1 MTKVI
6 EKIKKHCG
14 YSIVYECDFCGTR
27 NEMKESHFNR
37 VVNHFCDMVCMGKYR
52 SIHNIGTGNPNYN
65 NRGCKS
71 KFFKGNIKDRKNNKL
86 NERMIYVGDWYKHK
100 SENGRVKL
108 HRYLV
113 EKNYKMF
120 DPDYFEEIDGWHYL
134 KDGIHVHHKDGDH
147 NNNDICNLIPVSK
160 STHMKLH
167 NQMKKR
173 NIEICLNDQSLC
185 PIKQSE
191 GSAGYDIICPSDTI
205 VRYGR
210 QVIKTGI
217 KLSFRNDVAGQVR
230 PRSGMSLNGLE
241 VYDIKDAQYK
251 NPIRIDADVLT
262 GLIDSDYRG
271 ELGVIIKSYEKGE
284 YLIKAGTR
292 IAQLVFIQIV
302 RPTFV
307 VVDSLDNTSR
317 GSGGFGSTGT
327 HR

>member
-1 MTKVI
+1 
-6 EKIKKHCG
+6 
-14 YSIVYECDFCGTR
+14 
-27 NEMKESHFNR
+27 
-37 VVNHFCDMVCMGKYR
+37 
-52 SIHNIGTGNPNYN
+52 
-65 NRGCKS
+65 
-71 KFFKGNIKDRKNNKL
+71 
-86 NERMIYVGDWYKHK
+86 
-100 SENGRVKL
+100 
-108 HRYLV
+108 
-113 EKNYKMF
+113 
-120 DPDYFEEIDGWHYL
+120 
-134 KDGIHVHHKDGDH
+134 
-147 NNNDICNLIPVSK
+147 
-160 STHMKLH
+160 
-167 NQMKKR
+167 MKKR
-173 NIEICLNDQSLC
+173 NIEICLNDQSLY

-217 KLSFRNDVAGQVR
+217 KLSFRNDVAAQIR
-230 PRSGMSLNGLE
+230 PRSGMQLNGLE

-317 GSGGFGSTGT
+317 GSGGYGSTGT
-327 HR
+327 H